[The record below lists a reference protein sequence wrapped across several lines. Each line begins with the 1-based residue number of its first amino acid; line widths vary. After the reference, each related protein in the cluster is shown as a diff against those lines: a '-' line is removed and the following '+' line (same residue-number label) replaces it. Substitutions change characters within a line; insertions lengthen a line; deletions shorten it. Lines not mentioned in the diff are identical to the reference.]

1 LGSMDFVVVLGS
13 LVSLKS
19 SSILISWFFCSHIKS
34 RTNLWPD
41 NPHDDQEIVL
51 RVEENSHVLLFLPTS
66 LCFNSYH
73 VLIFP
78 SHTLMGS
85 IYFLPRGFLIG
96 YVGNGVVTND

>member
-1 LGSMDFVVVLGS
+1 MVYPLGSMDFVVVLGS

-41 NPHDDQEIVL
+41 NLHDDQEIVL

-73 VLIFP
+73 VSEPNSHGLHLFFCPVDFSLVMLIMV
-78 SHTLMGS
+78 L
-85 IYFLPRGFLIG
+85 
-96 YVGNGVVTND
+96 